1 MSLIKKRNQYNKAD
15 NKEDKNTY
23 NDENDRKEKLIKL
36 DSNLEKYFVRKLG
49 SITNPQ
55 TRISTAKKRGL
66 TDKLGKAIKEDLATN
81 LQSLAR
87 GSLTR
92 KKINDSEREK
102 VDTQIKTLASKYG
115 RLPKA
120 VEREIS
126 EYTSKAF
133 SQRGGSKK
141 KRATKKRVKKNRH
154 FRKSR
159 GRY

>member
-1 MSLIKKRNQYNKAD
+1 M
-15 NKEDKNTY
+15 
-23 NDENDRKEKLIKL
+23 
-36 DSNLEKYFVRKLG
+36 
-49 SITNPQ
+49 
-55 TRISTAKKRGL
+55 
-66 TDKLGKAIKEDLATN
+66 
-81 LQSLAR
+81 
-87 GSLTR
+87 TR
-92 KKINDSEREK
+92 KKINASEREK